1 MMMSKIEEQYE
12 HIRNM
17 RNAGFIT
24 AQQAAEQ
31 EKHITDIHNEIVQKD
46 MLINEL
52 TQEIAKLHNQKAK
65 LEKWSSDVSQHNAS
79 LMDEIVGDRSRSIE
93 RARLSLYRGA
103 AIGLFIGLSISY
115 LFL

>member
-1 MMMSKIEEQYE
+1 MSRIYEQHE

-17 RNAGFIT
+17 CKVGVIT
-24 AQQAAEQ
+24 AEQAAEQ
-31 EKHITDIHNEIVQKD
+31 EKYITETHTEISQKD

-52 TQEIAKLHNQKAK
+52 TQEVAKLHNQKAK
-65 LEKWSSDVSQHNAS
+65 LEKWSSDVSQNNAS
-79 LMDEIVGDRSRSIE
+79 LMDEIAGDRWRSIE

-103 AIGLFIGLSISY
+103 AIGLFIGLSIGY